1 MNRSIPISFA
11 CLVLATACSDDR
23 FTGNSVETES
33 DIAARRLVVDSLLT
47 EWSRPVDGLTVA
59 TIRLDSSNFDFS
71 KTRSDGKDV
80 RVQRGDGSP
89 VPFHLQVWDVAA
101 RLGRLRVRIDSSL
114 LHPHD
119 SIVLRWGDTTA
130 VGKTDS
136 VATWDGI
143 GSAQKKALNTVLVDD
158 FEGRSFTTKLPT
170 APSWETVVSDTA
182 ELYGLSRDSAKAG
195 RAGKALH
202 VSFSAG
208 GLEYVVVKT
217 ALIKNYSVPISLRT
231 LDSLDLWVR
240 GKGNLFVAFER
251 AKNDTFLKAWDFDS
265 LTPNWKRL
273 RIRPQD
279 FDSAGGPTGNVG
291 WRPVRDSITHLTF
304 IGTAGT
310 ELWLDD
316 IRLHGV
322 GPDDLR

>member
-1 MNRSIPISFA
+1 MKGTTRFLFA
-11 CLVLATACSDDR
+11 WLVFATACSDDR

-59 TIRLDSSNFDFS
+59 TIRLDSGNFDFS

-80 RVQRGDGSP
+80 RVLRGDGSP
-89 VPFHLQVWDVAA
+89 VPFHLQVWDVVA
-101 RLGRLRVRIDSSL
+101 RIGRLRVRIDSSL

-119 SIVLRWGDTTA
+119 SIVLKWGDTTTA
-130 VGKTDS
+130 GRTDS
-136 VATWDGI
+136 VATWSGI
-143 GSAQKKALNTVLVDD
+143 GVAQRKALNSVLVDD

-170 APSWETVVSDTA
+170 APVWETVVSDSA
-182 ELYGLSRDSAKAG
+182 ELHGISRDSAG
-195 RAGKALH
+195 GSRTGKALH
-202 VSFSAG
+202 VQFAAP
-208 GLEYVVVKT
+208 GLHYVVVKT
-217 ALIKNYSVPISLRT
+217 SLIKDYIAPISLRT
-231 LDSLDLWVR
+231 LDSIDLWVR

-251 AKNDTFLKAWDFDS
+251 AKNDTFFKAWDFDS
-265 LTPNWKRL
+265 LTTNWKRL

-291 WRPVRDSITHLTF
+291 WMPVRDSITHLTI

-310 ELWLDD
+310 DLWLDD
-316 IRLHGV
+316 IRIHGI